1 MSSYEVDCACCYKA
15 IVGQAE
21 GIIGG
26 DIDDGWINV
35 NDVAETWFHTDCMRK
50 IFNVYEKHKENTLT
64 KKVNNKLNKIEK
76 IWRKQMTKKKTLWM
90 DTVWNFPNESENK

>member
-1 MSSYEVDCACCYKA
+1 MSWNEVDCACCYKA

-35 NDVAETWFHTDCMRK
+35 NDVVETWFHTDCMRK
-50 IFNVYEKHKENTLT
+50 IFNVYEKHKEN
-64 KKVNNKLNKIEK
+64 NNA
-76 IWRKQMTKKKTLWM
+76 
-90 DTVWNFPNESENK
+90 